1 MKIKIKKLNN
11 SATIPTQGSEKAAG
25 YGLYACLGADEAVV
39 YPHTTLLVKTG
50 VAMEIPEGY
59 FGGVYARSGLSSKK
73 GLRPGNCVG
82 VVDSDYRG
90 EIKVPLH
97 NDSDVP
103 QSVRNGDRIAQ
114 LIIQPYLSVEF
125 EEADE
130 LSGTERGSGGFGHSG
145 T

>member
-11 SATIPTQGSEKAAG
+11 NATIPTQGSEKAAG
-25 YGLYACLGADEAVV
+25 YDLYAYLGADEAVV

-82 VVDSDYRG
+82 VIDSDYRG
-90 EIKVPLH
+90 EIRVPLH
-97 NDSDVP
+97 NDSDIV
-103 QSVRNGDRIAQ
+103 QSIKTGDRIAQ

-125 EEADE
+125 EEVDE